1 MHIVE
6 DVIRKYQTIKFI
18 SHSFSVNRCVLSIGH
33 YNVIRILLMKKNIGQ
48 TFTDKPMHTKRGGYF
63 MVTALA
69 SEKGYLIIRFPIIPV
84 RK

>member
-1 MHIVE
+1 
-6 DVIRKYQTIKFI
+6 
-18 SHSFSVNRCVLSIGH
+18 
-33 YNVIRILLMKKNIGQ
+33 MKKNIGQ